1 MGVTVL
7 SNRDEDGA
15 KPFLAWRVGTYQ
27 VEPDGMLSPLA
38 STRWKWGEF
47 YEKTM
52 RALQSAGIEA
62 IRDSTHAV
70 NDWWG
75 ISSGVVDVDVPDTL
89 PAGMKQLARILKN
102 GIIGEEIDPFLAPI
116 RTQDGTVVS
125 DGTRLFAPEELMR
138 MDWLC
143 DNVEGT
149 IPDFDSLLPQS
160 RELVRLLGIY
170 RETIPPK
177 TEDASK

>member
-1 MGVTVL
+1 M
-7 SNRDEDGA
+7 
-15 KPFLAWRVGTYQ
+15 
-27 VEPDGMLSPLA
+27 
-38 STRWKWGEF
+38 
-47 YEKTM
+47 
-52 RALQSAGIEA
+52 
-62 IRDSTHAV
+62 
-70 NDWWG
+70 
-75 ISSGVVDVDVPDTL
+75 
-89 PAGMKQLARILKN
+89 
-102 GIIGEEIDPFLAPI
+102 
-116 RTQDGTVVS
+116 VS

-143 DNVEGT
+143 DNVEGG